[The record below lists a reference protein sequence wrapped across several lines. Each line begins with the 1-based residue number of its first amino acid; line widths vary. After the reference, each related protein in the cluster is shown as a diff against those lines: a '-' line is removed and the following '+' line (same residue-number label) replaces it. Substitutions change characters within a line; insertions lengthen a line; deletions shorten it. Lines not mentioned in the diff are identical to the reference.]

1 MGWDPFHPG
10 VLDPQFL
17 LEEGDL
23 VVPAVD
29 LSLEPNLTI
38 LTVGRS
44 GQEHREAVVAE
55 GQDVED
61 RGLRP
66 AVPAARQGMLW
77 CIRAS
82 ENFL

>member
-10 VLDPQFL
+10 ILDPQFL
-17 LEEGDL
+17 LEEGNL

-29 LSLEPNLTI
+29 LSPQPDLTI
-38 LTVGRS
+38 LTVSRP
-44 GQEHREAVVAE
+44 GQEGREAVVAQS
-55 GQDVED
+55 QDVED

-66 AVPAARQGMLW
+66 PEPRGKGILW